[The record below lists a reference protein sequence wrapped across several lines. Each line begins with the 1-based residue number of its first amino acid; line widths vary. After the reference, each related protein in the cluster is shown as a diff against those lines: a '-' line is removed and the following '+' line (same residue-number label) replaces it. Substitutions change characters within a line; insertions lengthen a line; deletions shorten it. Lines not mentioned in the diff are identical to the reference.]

1 MRITKSDIETV
12 AVKPSQYP
20 PENLKEIAFAGRS
33 NVGKSSLL
41 NLLTG
46 RKKLAKVSGN
56 PGKTRTINFFL
67 INDEFRIVD
76 LPGYGYAKV
85 SKSVSESWGDM
96 METYIENR
104 PNLVKIVQLVDIRHE
119 PSKQDVQMY
128 GYLKH
133 FGLDGIVVATK
144 ADKVS
149 RNQIPGQVK
158 LIRQTLGLNKND
170 RVIPVSALKKTGHE
184 ELLDVIEELL
194 EEEYQER
201 SDAVLEFQSHMEQN
215 EGHQIHDG

>member
-41 NLLTG
+41 NLLTS

-158 LIRQTLGLNKND
+158 LIRQTLSLNKDD

-194 EEEYQER
+194 EEE
-201 SDAVLEFQSHMEQN
+201 
-215 EGHQIHDG
+215 